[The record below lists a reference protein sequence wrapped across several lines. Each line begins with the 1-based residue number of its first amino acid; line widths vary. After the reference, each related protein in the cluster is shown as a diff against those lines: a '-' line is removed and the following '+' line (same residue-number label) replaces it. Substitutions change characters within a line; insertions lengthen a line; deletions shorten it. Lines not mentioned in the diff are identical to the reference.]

1 MGWGGKAKNPEYFT
15 SLGKQAA
22 LHGSMSWTES
32 TIHLCLLC
40 INSSPRRKSRSFG
53 RGSVMSE
60 VIPKKNVER
69 KMCKDEAP
77 GTNLS
82 EYRLSLTQGK
92 GVTGYPGC
100 HVRIILWKKIPGVST
115 LPRSPFPFQLILML
129 VQSYLNANFSPLSLN
144 GQNLQK
150 F

>member
-1 MGWGGKAKNPEYFT
+1 
-15 SLGKQAA
+15 
-22 LHGSMSWTES
+22 
-32 TIHLCLLC
+32 
-40 INSSPRRKSRSFG
+40 
-53 RGSVMSE
+53 
-60 VIPKKNVER
+60 
-69 KMCKDEAP
+69 MCKDEAP